1 MDNQLMEIKQTQ
13 IANDTIQTVNA
24 RELHEFLQIGKDFS
38 TWMTDRI
45 NQYNFKEG
53 EDFVCSPILGSK
65 GRGGHNRKEYHLTLD
80 MAKELSMVERNDK
93 GKEAR
98 QYFIRCEKKLKQP
111 NTANITEVLNNP
123 DNLKAL
129 LLDNVNKVIKLQEI
143 VKEQEPKVKAL
154 EHLTR
159 ADGLLC
165 ITDTAKV
172 LNMRPKDLFQYL
184 QKHNWIY
191 KRAGTSNF
199 IPYQDKLKSGLMDCP
214 TTTIHRPDGSE
225 KIIAQA
231 KITTKGLAIL
241 SEKLQATQVA

>member
-1 MDNQLMEIKQTQ
+1 
-13 IANDTIQTVNA
+13 
-24 RELHEFLQIGKDFS
+24 
-38 TWMTDRI
+38 
-45 NQYNFKEG
+45 
-53 EDFVCSPILGSK
+53 
-65 GRGGHNRKEYHLTLD
+65 
-80 MAKELSMVERNDK
+80 MVERNEK

-98 QYFIRCEKKLKQP
+98 QYFIKCEKKLKQP
-111 NTANITEVLNNP
+111 NTANITEVLSNP
-123 DNLKAL
+123 DHLKAL
-129 LLDNVNKVIKLQEI
+129 LLDNVNKVIKLQEL

-165 ITDTAKV
+165 ITDAAKV

-191 KRAGTSNF
+191 KRVGTSNF